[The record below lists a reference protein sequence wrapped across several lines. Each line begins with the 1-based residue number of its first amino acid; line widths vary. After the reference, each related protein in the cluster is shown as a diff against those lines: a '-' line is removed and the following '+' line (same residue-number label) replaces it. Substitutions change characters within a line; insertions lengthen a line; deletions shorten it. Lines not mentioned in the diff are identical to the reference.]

1 MSKVNT
7 MTDIVVQS
15 LAWFGGFVFFV
26 MRLDKRLS
34 VLETK
39 VDDLRERQEKYNH
52 LQERMTKVEDRS
64 ASNTHRLD
72 DLYMKRRGR

>member
-1 MSKVNT
+1 

-52 LQERMTKVEDRS
+52 LQERVAEIEQRS
-64 ASNTHRLD
+64 KSNTHRLD
-72 DLYMKRRGR
+72 EFGRPRRR

>member
-1 MSKVNT
+1 MGDVL
-7 MTDIVVQS
+7 VQS

-39 VDDLRERQEKYNH
+39 VDDLRGEQEEYKT
-52 LQERMTKVEDRS
+52 LKDRVTKVEDRS
-64 ASNTHRLD
+64 ASNTHRID
-72 DLYMKRRGR
+72 DLYRKRRCR

>member
-1 MSKVNT
+1 MGDVL
-7 MTDIVVQS
+7 VQS

-39 VDDLRERQEKYNH
+39 VDDLRGEQEEYKT
-52 LQERMTKVEDRS
+52 LKDRVTKVEARS

-72 DLYMKRRGR
+72 DLYMKRGRR

>member
-1 MSKVNT
+1 MSKVKT

-26 MRLDKRLS
+26 MRLDKRLT
-34 VLETK
+34 VLESK
-39 VDDLRERQEKYNH
+39 VDDLRGEQEEYKT
-52 LQERMTKVEDRS
+52 LKDRVTKVEDRS

-72 DLYMKRRGR
+72 DLYMKRGRR

>member
-1 MSKVNT
+1 

-52 LQERMTKVEDRS
+52 LQERVAEIEQRS
-64 ASNTHRLD
+64 KSNTHRLD
-72 DLYMKRRGR
+72 DLYTKRGRR

>member
-1 MSKVNT
+1 MGDVL
-7 MTDIVVQS
+7 VQS

-39 VDDLRERQEKYNH
+39 VDDLRGEQEEYKT
-52 LQERMTKVEDRS
+52 LKDRVTKVEDRS
-64 ASNTHRLD
+64 AYNTHRLD
-72 DLYMKRRGR
+72 DLSMKRRGR

>member
-1 MSKVNT
+1 MGDVL
-7 MTDIVVQS
+7 VQS

-26 MRLDKRLS
+26 MRLDERLS

-64 ASNTHRLD
+64 ASNTHRID
-72 DLYMKRRGR
+72 DLYSKRRCR

>member
-1 MSKVNT
+1 MGDVL
-7 MTDIVVQS
+7 VQS

-52 LQERMTKVEDRS
+52 LQERVTKVEDRS
-64 ASNTHRLD
+64 MSNTHRLD

>member
-1 MSKVNT
+1 MGDVL
-7 MTDIVVQS
+7 VQS

-39 VDDLRERQEKYNH
+39 VDDLRGEQKEYKTLKDRV
-52 LQERMTKVEDRS
+52 TKVEDRS

-72 DLYMKRRGR
+72 DLLKRRGR

>member
-1 MSKVNT
+1 MGDVL
-7 MTDIVVQS
+7 VQS

-39 VDDLRERQEKYNH
+39 VDDLRERQEKYIH

-64 ASNTHRLD
+64 ASNTHRID
-72 DLYMKRRGR
+72 DLYSKRRCR

>member
-1 MSKVNT
+1 MNDVL
-7 MTDIVVQS
+7 MQCA
-15 LAWFGGFVFFV
+15 AWFGGFVFFV

-72 DLYMKRRGR
+72 DLYMKRGRR

>member
-1 MSKVNT
+1 MGDVL
-7 MTDIVVQS
+7 VQS

-64 ASNTHRLD
+64 TSNTHRLD

>member
-1 MSKVNT
+1 MGDVL
-7 MTDIVVQS
+7 VQS

-64 ASNTHRLD
+64 MSNTHRLD

>member
-1 MSKVNT
+1 MGDVL
-7 MTDIVVQS
+7 VQS

-39 VDDLRERQEKYNH
+39 VDDLCERQEKYNH
-52 LQERMTKVEDRS
+52 LQERMIKVEDRS

-72 DLYMKRRGR
+72 DLYMKRGRR

>member
-1 MSKVNT
+1 MPDWIIQT
-7 MTDIVVQS
+7 GILIV
-15 LAWFGGFVFFV
+15 AFGAFLV
-26 MRLDKRLS
+26 RQDKTAGERFAR
-34 VLETK
+34 LETK

-64 ASNTHRLD
+64 AFNARRLD

>member
-1 MSKVNT
+1 

-52 LQERMTKVEDRS
+52 LQERVAEVEQRS
-64 ASNTHRLD
+64 KSNTHRLD
-72 DLYMKRRGR
+72 DLYMKRRER